1 MPISAVQQSD
11 PVIHVYT
18 FFFSYKLPSCSI
30 PRDAYPFFFL
40 LSSAPAAYGSSEARG
55 LIGAAAAGLCHS
67 HRNMGSEPHL

>member
-30 PRDAYPFFFL
+30 PRDAYPIFFL
-40 LSSAPAAYGSSEARG
+40 LSSAPAAYGSS
-55 LIGAAAAGLCHS
+55 
-67 HRNMGSEPHL
+67 